1 MSTPIAKTQPTK
13 RATALTELSPAERMA
28 KLLAPRKL
36 TAFDR
41 CLAATTTSRLQPAK
55 GWVRTV

>member
-1 MSTPIAKTQPTK
+1 MKPIAKTQPTK

-36 TAFDR
+36 TGFDV
-41 CLAATTTSRLQPAK
+41 CLQATASKLHAAK